1 MFSHKIHR
9 IIFLFGSCTLFFGV
23 MLGTVPTSVPQL
35 ILLGNWLLEGKFS
48 EKWQRLK
55 SNKLFWVLS
64 ALFFIHVIG
73 LVYSTNLSAGWND
86 VRTKIPLMYLPL
98 IYFSTNPLSKKEIH
112 YLLFSFL
119 IGSFF
124 NIAWCL
130 LYNKVLHHTEEVRE
144 VSRFMSHIR
153 LGFLI
158 DMAII
163 VCVYFM
169 FQFSQLKWRF
179 FLGFL
184 CAYFIIGLYS
194 LGLVTGLA
202 NLIIVSVLFLVF
214 ILFQYNKF
222 AFFTVTTLFILC
234 SAYLIYKV
242 KKFYS
247 ANFEVKEVSINQF
260 QNKTPSGRL
269 YDQAKFT
276 SQVENG
282 FIVATN
288 IQAFELQ
295 QEWNKR
301 VPQDSF
307 NLQKRHNIMRFFTLI
322 RFISSKGE
330 FKDSVS
336 ISKLSANDIAE
347 ISKGTTN
354 VYYPGWSF
362 INKRTYELLY
372 DYFEYKHDGNVNGH
386 SFTMRLFFLKAAFC
400 AIQENWLF
408 GTGTGDVQDKMNECY
423 THSDSPLEKEW
434 HKRPHNQFVTI
445 LVALGAVGLIIFLV
459 SLIYPLILLWK
470 QLPSVYWMF
479 LTSAIVSFIFE
490 DTLET
495 QSGLSFFALFNTLF
509 LSEAYFK
516 KQQTLPD

>member
-1 MFSHKIHR
+1 MFSDKIHR
-9 IIFLFGSCTLFFGV
+9 TIFLFGSCTLFLGV

-35 ILLGNWLLEGKFS
+35 ILLGNWLLEGKFT
-48 EKWQRLK
+48 EKWSRLK

-64 ALFFIHVIG
+64 AVFFIHVIG
-73 LVYSTNLSAGWND
+73 LLYTSNLKAGWDD

-112 YLLFSFL
+112 YILFSFI

-130 LYNKVLHHTEEVRE
+130 LYNKVLHHTEAVRE

-169 FQFSQLKWRF
+169 FQFNQLKWRF
-179 FLGFL
+179 LLSIL

-202 NLIIVSVLFLVF
+202 NLIIISVLFLIF
-214 ILFQYNKF
+214 ILFEYNKL
-222 AFFTVTTLFILC
+222 AFLGVTCIFVIGSL
-234 SAYLIYKV
+234 YLINSV
-242 KKFYS
+242 QNFYS
-247 ANFEVKEVSINQF
+247 ANFQIKPVGINQN
-260 QNKTPSGRL
+260 QDKTASGRP
-269 YDQAKFT
+269 YDQYYFT

-282 FIVATN
+282 FVVTKN
-288 IQAFELQ
+288 IQPYELQ
-295 QEWNKR
+295 HEWNKR
-301 VPQDSF
+301 VPTDSF
-307 NLQKRHNIMRFFTLI
+307 NLQQKHNIMRYFSLI
-322 RFISSKGE
+322 RYMSSKGL
-330 FKDSVS
+330 FKDSVGVS
-336 ISKLSANDIAE
+336 RLNELDIKE
-347 ISKGTTN
+347 ISKGVSN
-354 VYYPGWSF
+354 ANYPTWSF
-362 INKRTYELLY
+362 IDKRTYELLY
-372 DYFEYKHDGNVNGH
+372 DYFEYKNDGSINGH
-386 SFTMRLFFLKAAFC
+386 SFTMRLFFLKAAMC
-400 AIQENWLF
+400 AIQENWIF

-423 THSDSPLEKEW
+423 KHSDSPLDKEW

-445 LVALGAVGLIIFLV
+445 LVALGIVGLLVFLV
-459 SLIYPLILLWK
+459 SLIYPLILLRR
-470 QLPSVYWMF
+470 QLTSVYWLF
-479 LTSAIVSFIFE
+479 LTSAIISFVFE

-495 QSGLSFFALFNTLF
+495 QSGLSYFALFNTLL

-516 KQQTLPD
+516 KQQTPQD